1 MGGAAVS
8 HEHWTQ
14 DPALDDPG
22 PQSRIAG
29 LTPGGPPDEAPGGDR
44 LSRRSTVVLVS
55 AFLAVALA
63 ALMAIVTLP
72 YAIMEPGPITNT
84 LGKGADGKPLVEIR
98 GHETYPTS
106 GALDF
111 TTVRVIGGPG
121 ARPSVWQVLFA
132 WFDPHGAVYPE
143 NQLFPTGATEKQIE
157 EQNTAEM
164 VDSQQEA
171 IAVALRA
178 LGAKVTERV
187 TIAEVAKDAPAA
199 AALKPGDELVTINGA
214 PAKDAQ
220 AVRDAIGALPAGQA
234 VPVELRR
241 NGKTMTVQAK
251 TRNSEGRTVLGV
263 FLSTK
268 FDFPFQV
275 KINAGEVGGP
285 SAGLMFT
292 LGIYDRLTPGDITGG
307 EQIAGTGTIA
317 SDGTVGPIGG
327 IQQKLAGA
335 RDGGADYFLAPA
347 GNCDEVAGH
356 VPDGLHV
363 FKVSTFEQARTA
375 VQDIA
380 AHQTTGLAT
389 CGTG

>member
-1 MGGAAVS
+1 VS
-8 HEHWTQ
+8 REHWTQ

-22 PQSRIAG
+22 PQPPGVTPAASR
-29 LTPGGPPDEAPGGDR
+29 GGPPGLPAADR
-44 LSRRSTVVLVS
+44 LTRRSTGMLVG
-55 AFLAVALA
+55 AFLAITVA
-63 ALMAIVTLP
+63 ALMVIVTLP

-84 LGKGADGKPLVEIR
+84 LGKGADGKPLVEVT

-121 ARPSVWQVLFA
+121 ARPSVWQVILA
-132 WFDPHGAVYPE
+132 WLDPNGAVYPE
-143 NQLFPTGATEKQIE
+143 DQLFPKGATEKQIE

-164 VDSQQEA
+164 ADSQQEA

-178 LGAKVTERV
+178 LGVQVPERV

-199 AALKPGDELVTINGA
+199 AVLKPGDELVTINGA

-220 AVRDAIGALPAGQA
+220 AVRDAIGALPAGRA
-234 VPVELRR
+234 VPVVLKR
-241 NGKTMTVQAK
+241 NGTTMTVQAK
-251 TRNSEGRTVLGV
+251 TRSSGGRTVLGV
-263 FLSTK
+263 FLATK

-292 LGIYDRLTPGDITGG
+292 LGIYDRLTPGEMTGG

-317 SDGTVGPIGG
+317 SDGVVGPIGG

-335 RDGGADYFLAPA
+335 REGGAHYFLAPA
-347 GNCDEVAGH
+347 DNCDEVVGH
-356 VPDGLHV
+356 VPGGLQV
-363 FKVSTFEQARTA
+363 FKVSTFAQARTA

-380 AHQTTGLAT
+380 AHRTGGLAT
-389 CGTG
+389 CGKS

>member
-1 MGGAAVS
+1 MS
-8 HEHWTQ
+8 REHWTQ
-14 DPALDDPG
+14 DPALDEPG
-22 PQSRIAG
+22 SQPPGA
-29 LTPGGPPDEAPGGDR
+29 TPVAPAGGPPGPPAADR
-44 LSRRSTVVLVS
+44 LTRRSTGMLVG
-55 AFLAVALA
+55 AFLAITVA

-84 LGKGADGKPLVEIR
+84 LGKGADGKLLVEVT

-111 TTVRVIGGPG
+111 TTVRVLGGPG
-121 ARPSVWQVLFA
+121 ARPSVWQVILA
-132 WFDPHGAVYPE
+132 WLDPNGAVYPE
-143 NQLFPTGATEKQIE
+143 DQLFPKGATEKQIE

-164 VDSQQEA
+164 ADSQQEA

-178 LGAKVTERV
+178 LGVQVAERV

-199 AALKPGDELVTINGA
+199 AVLKPGDELVMINGA

-234 VPVELRR
+234 VPVVLKRS
-241 NGKTMTVQAK
+241 GTTMTVQAK
-251 TRNSEGRTVLGV
+251 TRSSGGRTVLGV
-263 FLSTK
+263 FLATK

-292 LGIYDRLTPGDITGG
+292 LGIYDRLTPGEMTGG

-317 SDGTVGPIGG
+317 SDGVVGPIGG

-335 RDGGADYFLAPA
+335 REGGARYFLAPA
-347 GNCDEVAGH
+347 DNCDEVVGH
-356 VPDGLHV
+356 VPSGLRV
-363 FKVSTFEQARTA
+363 FKVSTFAQARTA

-380 AHQTTGLAT
+380 AHQTAALPT
-389 CGTG
+389 CG